1 MREVGV
7 AFSSLVLEVAAL
19 REAARRGL
27 DSLQE
32 EHSRLEE
39 NIRQAQERHQTV
51 RVHPSPASFVSLQP
65 TTGS

>member
-7 AFSSLVLEVAAL
+7 AFGSLVGEVAAL

-32 EHSRLEE
+32 EHSQLEE
-39 NIRQAQERHQTV
+39 KIKKAQERHQTV
-51 RVHPSPASFVSLQP
+51 RVHASPASFA
-65 TTGS
+65 

>member
-1 MREVGV
+1 M
-7 AFSSLVLEVAAL
+7 AFSSLILEVAAL
-19 REAARRGL
+19 RDAARRGL

-51 RVHPSPASFVSLQP
+51 RVHASPASFVSR
-65 TTGS
+65 